1 MGLPNNVKYSW
12 NVVCNTEGVSE
23 HRVVYPQI
31 AIMGK
36 PGSHMTH
43 DTPFNVH
50 LWPVIYGIYHLYM
63 GLYELWIIKP
73 LPIFDT
79 RQEITTSELVGQ

>member
-31 AIMGK
+31 AMGK
-36 PGSHMTH
+36 PGSHMMKRLTSGPWGLALQRKTPMTH
-43 DTPFNVH
+43 LSMF
-50 LWPVIYGIYHLYM
+50 IYGPLYM
-63 GLYELWIIKP
+63 EY
-73 LPIFDT
+73 
-79 RQEITTSELVGQ
+79 TTYIWVYMGYGS